1 MGENMRLSGCLSES
15 SHSEKSRERMGLY
28 LRELTA
34 IVRDEREYG
43 LNFIINRYFG
53 RVLIKF

>member
-1 MGENMRLSGCLSES
+1 MRLSGCLSEL
-15 SHSEKSRERMGLY
+15 SHSEKSRKRMGLY

-34 IVRDEREYG
+34 IVRDGREYG

>member
-1 MGENMRLSGCLSES
+1 
-15 SHSEKSRERMGLY
+15 MGLY

-34 IVRDEREYG
+34 IVRDGLDYG
-43 LNFIINRYFG
+43 LNFKINSYFG

>member
-1 MGENMRLSGCLSES
+1 MRLSGCLSEL
-15 SHSEKSRERMGLY
+15 SHSEKSRERIGLY